1 VDSSIAAS
9 FGNARLKGVAVFNTL
24 KLGLGGGRFIGFTCR
39 LDHFQ
44 RCVAE
49 LDDIKRGGEFH
60 RLEDAVN
67 GAELQRLQSS
77 IRFDVPFYITINTYL
92 SKKTII

>member
-60 RLEDAVN
+60 RLWDAVN
-67 GAELQRLQSS
+67 ETEPQRLRSS
-77 IRFDVPFYITINTYL
+77 IRYDVSFYMTTETYL
-92 SKKTII
+92 C

>member
-1 VDSSIAAS
+1 M
-9 FGNARLKGVAVFNTL
+9 KGVAVFKTL

-39 LDHFQ
+39 LDHFR

-60 RLEDAVN
+60 RLWDAVN
-67 GAELQRLQSS
+67 GTEPQRLQSS
-77 IRFDVPFYITINTYL
+77 IRCDVPFYMTTE
-92 SKKTII
+92 T

>member
-60 RLEDAVN
+60 RLWDAVN
-67 GAELQRLQSS
+67 ETEPQRLRSS
-77 IRFDVPFYITINTYL
+77 IRYDVPFYMTTGTYL
-92 SKKTII
+92 C